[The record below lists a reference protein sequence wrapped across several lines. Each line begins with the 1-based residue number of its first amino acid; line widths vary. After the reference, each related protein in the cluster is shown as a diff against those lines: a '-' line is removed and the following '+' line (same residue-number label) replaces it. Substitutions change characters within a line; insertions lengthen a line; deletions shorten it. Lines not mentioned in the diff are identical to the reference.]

1 LLVVFFVIS
10 VTAVAASAERGDSG
24 GRDDHGGRGDHG
36 DLDRGNW

>member
-1 LLVVFFVIS
+1 